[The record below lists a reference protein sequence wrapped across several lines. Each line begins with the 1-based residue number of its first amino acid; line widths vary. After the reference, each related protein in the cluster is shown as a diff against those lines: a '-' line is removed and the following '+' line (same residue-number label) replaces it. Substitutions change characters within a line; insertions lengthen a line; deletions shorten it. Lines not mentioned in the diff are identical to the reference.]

1 MLSDK
6 PLASHIEY
14 LEKLEELIDN
24 KPEGVSIF
32 SVIATQNDINETF
45 YRKWIFSN
53 GASAIIS
60 SAISET
66 LIRHIGIRKIILAAV
81 KSYARRKRLF
91 FLDLFLKI
99 Q

>member
-1 MLSDK
+1 MSSDK

-32 SVIATQNDINETF
+32 SVIATQNNINETF
-45 YRKWIFSN
+45 YRKWIFAN
-53 GASAIIS
+53 GVSAIIS

-66 LIRHIGIRKIILAAV
+66 LISNIGIRKIILVAV
-81 KSYARRKRLF
+81 KSYARRKGLF

-99 Q
+99 K